1 MKYSVQFTKKALKQ
15 LHKMNKQMAAKIL
28 DYMEEIEQ
36 LDNPFSRGHGLVN
49 NFKGMWRYRV
59 EDWRILCEVKESIF
73 LIHVMYIGHRD
84 SIYKK

>member
-1 MKYSVQFTKKALKQ
+1 MKYSVKFTKKALKQ
-15 LHKMNKQMAAKIL
+15 LAKMDRPTAAKII

-49 NFKGMWRYRV
+49 NLKGMWRYRV
-59 EDWRILCEVKESIF
+59 GDWRILCEVKESLF

-84 SIYKK
+84 SIYNT

>member
-84 SIYKK
+84 SI